1 MEPPEMEPPGLRLQ
15 KYLKE
20 QLKKFGKT
28 PFVIPFAIGIS
39 AAVYYLVVLYG
50 SGVCLIGLLTPL
62 MLLGICWYFGI
73 KSVKKLL
80 LIGVLAS
87 LVFTGVLAAT
97 ITDQYQHIE
106 YKVGVSDGK
115 NANVTLKE
123 GALQPLYGDKT
134 TVYEYSVTVHV
145 KNNATLVT
153 DVEVV
158 IQSVHFPSATSEAF
172 PMTERDRNVTNIAT
186 GEANITYVYN
196 TTLSTPVNVYW
207 FLVNVSGEVDP
218 VVAADYSTSPTSPLI
233 GPMSKDTNTILS
245 LMLPISLYQTFVSV
259 FPLYALIVV
268 MIWWTRR
275 TRKVRKDQMNKWEA
289 ERAKEEAKKPK
300 EDAKVSLQRKAM
312 GLDDE
317 GTFVCS
323 ECGADVPADATKCP
337 KCGEKFE

>member
-106 YKVGVSDGK
+106 YKVGVSDDK
-115 NANVTLKE
+115 NVTMTE

-145 KNNATLVT
+145 KNNATPVT
-153 DVEVV
+153 EVEVV
-158 IQSVHFPSATSEAF
+158 IQSVRFPSATSDTF
-172 PMTERDRNVTNIAT
+172 SMTERSRQVLNNTT
-186 GEANITYVYN
+186 GEANVRYVYN

-207 FLVNVSGEVDP
+207 FLAKVSGDTL
-218 VVAADYSTSPTSPLI
+218 VAADYSTSPTSPLL
-233 GPMSKDTNTILS
+233 GPMSKDTNAILG
-245 LMLPISLYQTFVSV
+245 LMLPISLYQTFASV

-275 TRKVRKDQMNKWEA
+275 TRKMRKDQMNKWEA
-289 ERAKEEAKKPK
+289 ERAKEDAKKPK

-323 ECGADVPADATKCP
+323 ECGADVPAAATKCP

>member
-1 MEPPEMEPPGLRLQ
+1 MEPLAMEPPAQRLQ
-15 KYLKE
+15 KYFSE

-50 SGVCLIGLLTPL
+50 STFCLSGLLTPL
-62 MLLGICWYFGI
+62 VLLGICWYFGI

-80 LIGVLAS
+80 IIGVLAS
-87 LVFTGVLAAT
+87 LVFAGVYAAAL
-97 ITDQYQHIE
+97 TDQYQHIQ
-106 YKVGVSDGK
+106 YKVSASDDK
-115 NANVTLKE
+115 NATLRE

-134 TVYEYSVTVHV
+134 TIYEFSVTVHV
-145 KNNATLVT
+145 KDNVT
-153 DVEVV
+153 TVKDVIVV
-158 IQSVHFPSATSEAF
+158 IQKVQFPSAASEEF
-172 PMTERDRNVTNIAT
+172 PMTERSRQVLNNTT
-186 GEANITYVYN
+186 GEANIHYAYS
-196 TTLSTPVNVYW
+196 TTLSTPVNAYL
-207 FLVNVSGEVDP
+207 FGANVSGKP
-218 VVAADYSTSPTSPLI
+218 YVAADYSTNPTTFLM
-233 GPMSKDTNTILS
+233 GPISKDTNAILG
-245 LMLPISLYQTFVSV
+245 LILPISLLQTFVSV

-275 TRKVRKDQMNKWEA
+275 TRKMRKDQMNKWE

-312 GLDDE
+312 GLEDDE

-323 ECGADVPADATKCP
+323 ECGADVPASATRCP

>member
-245 LMLPISLYQTFVSV
+245 LMLPISLYQTFASV

>member
-1 MEPPEMEPPGLRLQ
+1 MEPPGLRLQ

-233 GPMSKDTNTILS
+233 GPMSKDTNTILG

>member
-28 PFVIPFAIGIS
+28 PFVIPFAIGVS

-207 FLVNVSGEVDP
+207 FLANVSGEVDP